1 MTKTKITIKT
11 SDKVEVTR
19 AQAWAIDEGMK
30 FYLKMADAEPE
41 RVNALTKGDK
51 KEFARLQFV
60 GKHFVIKIGDVEPWT
75 GLFDPLNSMS
85 AYDLNKAIL
94 KGYLVKEGAE
104 Q

>member
-11 SDKVEVTR
+11 NDKVEVTWE
-19 AQAWAIDEGMK
+19 QARAIDEGMM

-41 RVNALTKGDK
+41 RVNALSKGDK

-60 GKHFVIKIGDVEPWT
+60 GKQLGINMGVTYPWT
-75 GLFDPLNSMS
+75 GLFEPLNSLH

-94 KGYLVKEGAE
+94 KGYIVKEDAE
-104 Q
+104 L

>member
-1 MTKTKITIKT
+1 
-11 SDKVEVTR
+11 VEVTQEQAR
-19 AQAWAIDEGMK
+19 AIKEGTK
-30 FYLKMADAEPE
+30 FYLKMADDEPE

-60 GKHFVIKIGDVEPWT
+60 GKHFVIQIGDVEPWT

-94 KGYLVKEGAE
+94 KGYNVKDGME

>member
-19 AQAWAIDEGMK
+19 KQARAIKEGMK
-30 FYLKMADAEPE
+30 FYLRMADNDPQ
-41 RVNALTKGDK
+41 RVNDLTNGDK

-60 GKHFVIKIGDVEPWT
+60 GKQLGINMGVTYPWT
-75 GLFDPLNSMS
+75 GLFEPLNSMH

-94 KGYLVKEGAE
+94 KGYIVKEDAE
-104 Q
+104 